1 MPSPR
6 TYDALGAY
14 MVVSAI
20 VDAIQPPFIRK
31 ALDTVE
37 FPPRYRWIF
46 SPIKAAAAVGLFSMR
61 WFPGPAQLTTAMLT
75 LFFVLAVGSHITV
88 RDLSPAVFA
97 AAANA
102 AVFAVATAEGP
113 TSD

>member
-1 MPSPR
+1 
-6 TYDALGAY
+6 LG
-14 MVVSAI
+14 
-20 VDAIQPPFIRK
+20 PPFIRK
-31 ALDTVE
+31 ALDTVG
-37 FPPRYRWIF
+37 FPRRYRWIF

-61 WFPGPAQLTTAMLT
+61 WFPGPARLTTAMLT

-88 RDLSPAVFA
+88 RDLSPPAVFA